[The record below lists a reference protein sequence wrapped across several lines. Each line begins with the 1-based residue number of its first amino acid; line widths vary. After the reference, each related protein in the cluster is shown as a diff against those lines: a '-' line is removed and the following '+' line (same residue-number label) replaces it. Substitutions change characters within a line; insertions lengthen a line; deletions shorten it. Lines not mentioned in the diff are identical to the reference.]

1 MSATVAAALK
11 KIAVALLSSK
21 KGRKF
26 IKGLI
31 AGVIVLLILPF
42 MVIAFIFG
50 EFDMDTDT
58 EGNVDH
64 WTAVDEYVD
73 EGHANVLEQ
82 IESQLEKDEIS
93 DRFAEA
99 KVFVL
104 FYLYDY
110 ALQNDFVFKLMTC
123 IHEDQTPSELAEEV
137 SEMFGIEIDIAEFEQ
152 LIGYYAPPKPPETS
166 ETEDLPPEQT
176 N

>member
-58 EGNVDH
+58 EENVDH
-64 WTAVDEYVD
+64 WAAVDEYVD

-82 IESQLEKDEIS
+82 IESQLEKDEMS

-99 KVFVL
+99 KVLVL

-123 IHEDQTPSELAEEV
+123 IHEDQTPPELAEEV

-152 LIGYYAPPKPPETS
+152 LVNYYTVVS
-166 ETEDLPPEQT
+166 EEESTDIQTQEELP
-176 N
+176 

>member
-50 EFDMDTDT
+50 EFDMDIDT
-58 EGNVDH
+58 EGSVDH
-64 WTAVDEYVD
+64 WAAVDEYVD
-73 EGHANVLEQ
+73 EGHAKVLAQ
-82 IESQLEKDEIS
+82 IKSQLEKDEMS

-99 KVFVL
+99 KVLVL
-104 FYLYDY
+104 FYLYDF
-110 ALQNDFVFKLMTC
+110 APQNDFVFKLMTC

-152 LIGYYAPPKPPETS
+152 LVDYYTVIS
-166 ETEDLPPEQT
+166 EEENTDTQTQEELP
-176 N
+176 